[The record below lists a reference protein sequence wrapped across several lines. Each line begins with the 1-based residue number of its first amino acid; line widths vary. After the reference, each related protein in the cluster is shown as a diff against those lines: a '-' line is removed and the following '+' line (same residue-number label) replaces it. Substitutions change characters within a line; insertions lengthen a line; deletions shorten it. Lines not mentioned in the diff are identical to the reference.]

1 MAKFYAHDLGGRFNF
16 TFTSKATLDAGLKKA
31 AKVGAEE
38 FEISLQDGSDAIR
51 ALVERIRYFS
61 FDDALRFID
70 LESKSDDD
78 IAAVFYYSVYNGYY
92 LATAVKKAQDDD
104 ASFSEQ
110 SAEDYAYSLM
120 EDGAI
125 SHETLK
131 QYFDYESFAR
141 DLNLNG
147 DVTEFE
153 FNGKTYLRT

>member
-16 TFTSKATLDAGLKKA
+16 TFTSKGTLDAGLKKA

-38 FEISLQDGSDAIR
+38 FEISLQDGSDAIGEL
-51 ALVERIRYFS
+51 AGRIGYLS
-61 FDDALRFID
+61 FDDALRLID
-70 LESKSDDD
+70 LEPEPEDV
-78 IAAVFYYSVYNGYY
+78 IAAVFYFVNNGYD
-92 LATAVKKAQDDD
+92 LATAAKKAQDGD

-125 SHETLK
+125 DHETLK
-131 QYFDYESFAR
+131 QYFDFQRFAR
-141 DLNLNG
+141 DMGING

-153 FNGKTYLRT
+153 FNGKTYLQT